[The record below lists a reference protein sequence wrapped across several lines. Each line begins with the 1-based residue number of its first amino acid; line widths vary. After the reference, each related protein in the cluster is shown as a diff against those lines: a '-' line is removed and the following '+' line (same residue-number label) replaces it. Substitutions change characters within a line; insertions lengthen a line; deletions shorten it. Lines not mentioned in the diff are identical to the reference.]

1 VEWVV
6 QCESDLFTNLG
17 PHFLHFNIFLT
28 SAVCESIKLYLI
40 TTLQLVCYCC
50 VELDSSS
57 H

>member
-6 QCESDLFTNLG
+6 QCESDLFTNLA

-28 SAVCESIKLYLI
+28 SAVCESIKLYII